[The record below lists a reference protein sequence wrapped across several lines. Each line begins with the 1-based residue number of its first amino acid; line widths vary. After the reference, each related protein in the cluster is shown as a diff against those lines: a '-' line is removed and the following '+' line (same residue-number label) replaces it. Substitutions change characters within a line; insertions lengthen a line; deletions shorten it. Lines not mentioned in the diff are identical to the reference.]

1 MTAFGTLLVSKTNR
15 VDENRSSKQWMDHD
29 DESDNDE
36 KKKKQIRKRKLEQQM
51 PSHKKKSKL
60 QIALDE
66 LGYNLQS
73 QFYRYAFS
81 PIEKDAVERYDD
93 SWNTDDEDWAYTDN
107 EDEESSKDSGIGI
120 KKRRKNHNTVDDGDK
135 DIYLQRLQEWQ
146 DTINEDDD
154 DLDYEELEGGMR
166 VPARLWTSLYHYQKV
181 AVQWLWELHQQ
192 DVGGILGDE
201 MGLGKTVQIIA
212 FLASLSY
219 SAKSQRR
226 CKIGPVLIVCPTTV
240 MYQWVSF

>member
-1 MTAFGTLLVSKTNR
+1 M
-15 VDENRSSKQWMDHD
+15 
-29 DESDNDE
+29 
-36 KKKKQIRKRKLEQQM
+36 
-51 PSHKKKSKL
+51 
-60 QIALDE
+60 
-66 LGYNLQS
+66 
-73 QFYRYAFS
+73 
-81 PIEKDAVERYDD
+81 ERYDDD
-93 SWNTDDEDWAYTDN
+93 SWNTDDEDWDYTDN
-107 EDEESSKDSGIGI
+107 EDESSKDSGISI
-120 KKRRKNHNTVDDGDK
+120 KKRKTHNTVDDGDK
-135 DIYLQRLQEWQ
+135 NIYLQRLQEWQ
-146 DTINEDDD
+146 DTRNEAAE
-154 DLDYEELEGGMR
+154 LDYEELEGGMR